1 MKKYNYLKLLHLLGI
16 IIICLTV
23 LDYTAF
29 SQNVGINNDG
39 TTANASAMLDVKS
52 ETKGLLIPRVELEA
66 TNLASPIV
74 SPETS
79 LLIYN
84 TAIDGS
90 GATAV
95 TPGYYY
101 WSGTEWLRLISGDDS
116 NNWRTT
122 GNTGTNPSTNFL
134 GTIDNESLVFR
145 TNNTERARIT
155 SNGLIGI
162 NTSTASAQLHVVEEA
177 NDGGT
182 PGVRIVESGAG
193 QALEIQE
200 SDGGQGIWVDESGGG
215 NGILITE
222 EGPGD
227 GIQVFSDGD
236 GNAATFMG
244 GNVGIGTLT
253 PSTLLEVNDGSAIKL
268 GAAFMSSGAQTLGG
282 NLMHLSNNAWF
293 DGAAW
298 NFPNSG
304 EAGTLIQ
311 MINDDMNF
319 FSHDGAGS
327 FNNNLVIK
335 GNGDVGIGTSA
346 PTQKLDIDGQ
356 IRIRGGA
363 PGPGKVLTSTG
374 SDGTAAWEDPSSGG
388 SGCSG
393 SQVVN
398 NNNSFTVTP
407 GVCLVVA
414 NRTSSTSSFNVTMPN
429 PANHAG
435 EILSFWFERGGGS
448 GSEFRSL
455 SGSQLQTG
463 TASPVS
469 SIPITNTAR
478 QKHMFFSNGSI
489 WVKFI

>member
-1 MKKYNYLKLLHLLGI
+1 MKIKKHNKVFLPLTT
-16 IIICLTV
+16 IICLV
-23 LDYTAF
+23 VFSQNVF
-29 SQNVGINNDG
+29 SQNVGINTDG
-39 TTANASAMLDVKS
+39 TAADASAMLDVKS
-52 ETKGLLIPRVELEA
+52 ENKGLLIPRVELEA
-66 TNLASPIV
+66 TNLASPIT

-84 TAIDGS
+84 TATDGT
-90 GATAV
+90 GAIAV

-177 NDGGT
+177 NDGAT

-193 QALEIQE
+193 QALQIQE

-282 NLMHLSNNAWF
+282 NAMHLANNAWF
-293 DGAAW
+293 DGTAW

-356 IRIRGGA
+356 ICIRGGA
-363 PGPGKVLTSTG
+363 PGPGKVLTSSGTDGTATWEDPASG
-374 SDGTAAWEDPSSGG
+374 SDGASQTTSNNATINPNVNFVISNNSNTSMRVLTLPPPVDGANIFIRWTAGNRQFRSHNNTNIVILNNAAATNQTISV
-388 SGCSG
+388 G
-393 SQVVN
+393 SQAD
-398 NNNSFTVTP
+398 
-407 GVCLVVA
+407 GRIALA
-414 NRTSSTSSFNVTMPN
+414 
-429 PANHAG
+429 
-435 EILSFWFERGGGS
+435 I
-448 GSEFRSL
+448 
-455 SGSQLQTG
+455 
-463 TASPVS
+463 
-469 SIPITNTAR
+469 
-478 QKHMFFSNGSI
+478 SNGSVWYI
-489 WVKFI
+489 RLLT